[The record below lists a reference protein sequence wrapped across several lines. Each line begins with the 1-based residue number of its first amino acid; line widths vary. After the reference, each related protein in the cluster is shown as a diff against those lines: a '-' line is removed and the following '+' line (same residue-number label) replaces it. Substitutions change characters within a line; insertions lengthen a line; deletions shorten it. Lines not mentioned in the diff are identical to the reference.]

1 MIVILDNISVGP
13 TFRSDIL
20 EILPEDN
27 LGDELKDRWFSLNQE
42 HQFDNFCTELIKLAS
57 DFYDLSSCIGYEFWT
72 QNNTRPFDWH
82 QDRDEELGTQGIES
96 FPLCSMVYY
105 LVVENLQGGKLHL
118 EDDIITP
125 KTDRLVI
132 FPPGKYH
139 MVDPFE
145 GKRVSLLINPWNR
158 SLNKNTYYYK

>member
-13 TFRSDIL
+13 TFRNDALGIL
-20 EILPEDN
+20 KEDN
-27 LGDELKDRWFSLNQE
+27 LGDDLKDRWFDLNQE
-42 HQFDNFCTELIKLAS
+42 HQFDNFCIELIKLAS
-57 DFYDLSSCIGYEFWT
+57 DFYDLSSCIGYEFWS
-72 QNNTRPFDWH
+72 QNNTRPSDWH
-82 QDRDEELGTQGIES
+82 YDKDEELGNQGIAC

-105 LVVENLQGGKLHL
+105 LVVENLQGGQLHL

-145 GKRVSLLINPWNR
+145 GKRVSLLINPWNK
-158 SLNKNTYYYK
+158 SLNKIT